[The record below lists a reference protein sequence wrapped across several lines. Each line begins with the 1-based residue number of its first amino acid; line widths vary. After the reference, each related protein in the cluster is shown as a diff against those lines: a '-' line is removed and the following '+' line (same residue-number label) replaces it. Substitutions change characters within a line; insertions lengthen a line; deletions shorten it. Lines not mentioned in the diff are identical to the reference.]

1 MVYGMAGAI
10 EIYLIKT
17 ARIRLKSPT
26 IVMFNFWLSPHA
38 NVLQTIL
45 IAW

>member
-17 ARIRLKSPT
+17 ARIRLK
-26 IVMFNFWLSPHA
+26 IVMSNFWLSPHA